1 MKARQTIAISGAT
14 GFIGSQLCAHFV
26 QQGYRVIGLCRSLPL
41 AALKDVEYRQFNL
54 ENNPDTNLFKDATIF
69 IHCAY
74 LKGEEAKII
83 NIEGTK
89 QMLQA
94 TRNAGVKKN
103 IFFSSMSA
111 HPAALSAYGQQKLQ
125 LEKEFYGPDDAVIR
139 PGLVIGKG
147 GLFLEMV
154 KHIQSKGII
163 PLIDG
168 GTQPLYSIHISDL
181 LKATEIIVSK
191 NLNGTFTVAELT
203 PVLYRDF
210 YKELAKTLNK
220 KVLMVNISYT
230 LLEKLLLLTKLL
242 GLKIGVGKEN
252 LLGLKALRTFE
263 FKDDLKKLGFVPR
276 NYKHTLKL
284 FYNSPKRAAFLF

>member
-1 MKARQTIAISGAT
+1 MNAKQTIAISGAT

-26 QQGYRVIGLCRSLPL
+26 QQGYRVIGFCRSLPA
-41 AALKDVEYRQFNL
+41 AALKDVEYRLFNL
-54 ENNPDTNLFKDATIF
+54 EANPDTNLFKEVTVF

-74 LKGEEAKII
+74 LKGEEAKST

-89 QMLQA
+89 RLLQA
-94 TRNAGVKKN
+94 SRKAGVKKN

-139 PGLVIGKG
+139 PGLVIGNG
-147 GLFLEMV
+147 GLFLQMV

-168 GTQPLYSIHISDL
+168 GTQPLYSVHISDL

-191 NLNGTFTVAELT
+191 NLNGAFTVAELN

-220 KVLMVNISYT
+220 KVLMFNISFT
-230 LLEKLLLLTKLL
+230 LLEKLLTLTQLL
-242 GLKIGVGKEN
+242 GIKTGVGKEN
-252 LLGLKALRTFE
+252 LLGLKAPRTFD
-263 FKDDLKKLGFVPR
+263 FSDDLKRIGFVPR
-276 NYKHTLKL
+276 DYKESLRL
-284 FYNSPKRAAFLF
+284 LS

>member
-1 MKARQTIAISGAT
+1 MNTKQTVAISGAT

-26 QQGYRVIGLCRSLPL
+26 QQGYHVIGFCRSLPA
-41 AALKDVEYRQFNL
+41 AALKDVEYRLFNL
-54 ENNPDTNLFKDATIF
+54 ETNPYTNLFKDATVF

-74 LKGEEAKII
+74 LKGEEAKAI

-89 QMLQA
+89 RLLQ
-94 TRNAGVKKN
+94 TSRNAGVKKN

-111 HPAALSAYGQQKLQ
+111 HPDALSAYGQQKLQ
-125 LEKEFYGPDDAVIR
+125 LEKEFYGPDDAAIR

-168 GTQPLYSIHISDL
+168 GTQPLYSVHISDL

-191 NLNGTFTVAELT
+191 NLNGTFTVAELK
-203 PVLYRDF
+203 PVLYKDF
-210 YKELAKTLNK
+210 YKELATTLNK
-220 KVLMVNISYT
+220 KVLMFNISYT
-230 LLEKLLLLTKLL
+230 LMEKLLSLTKFL
-242 GLKIGVGKEN
+242 GINTGVGKEN
-252 LLGLKALRTFE
+252 LLGLKALKIIE
-263 FKDDLKKLGFVPR
+263 FADDIKRIGFIPHD
-276 NYKHTLKL
+276 YKESLRML
-284 FYNSPKRAAFLF
+284 Q

>member
-1 MKARQTIAISGAT
+1 MNTNETIAISGAT

-26 QQGYRVIGLCRSLPL
+26 QQGYRVIGFCRNIP
-41 AALKDVEYRQFNL
+41 AQRVHGVEYRTFNL
-54 ENNPDTNLFKDATIF
+54 EQAPDKNLFKHATIF

-74 LKGEEAKII
+74 LKGEEAKNI

-89 QMLQA
+89 KLLKA
-94 TRNAGVKKN
+94 SRNAGVKKN

-111 HPAALSAYGQQKLQ
+111 HPDALSAYGQQKLQ
-125 LEKEFYGPDDAVIR
+125 LEKEFYGQNDAVIR
-139 PGLVIGKG
+139 PGLVIGNG

-168 GTQPLYSIHISDL
+168 GTQPLYTVHISDL
-181 LKATEIIVSK
+181 LKATGTIVIK
-191 NLNGTFTVAELT
+191 NLNGTFTVAELK

-220 KVLMVNISYT
+220 KVLMFNISYS
-230 LLEKLLLLTKLL
+230 LMEKLLSLTKLL
-242 GLKIGVGKEN
+242 GLKIGVGREN
-252 LLGLKALRTFE
+252 LLGLKALKTFQ
-263 FKDDLKKLGFVPR
+263 FADDIKRIGFIPHY
-276 NYKHTLKL
+276 YKESLRML
-284 FYNSPKRAAFLF
+284 P

>member
-1 MKARQTIAISGAT
+1 MNINPIIAISGAT

-26 QQGYRVIGLCRSLPL
+26 QQGYRVIGFCRSTPVNTMNN
-41 AALKDVEYRQFNL
+41 VEYRIFNL
-54 ENNPDTNLFKDATIF
+54 ENNPDAALFKDVMVF

-74 LKGEEAKII
+74 LKGEEAKAI

-89 QMLQA
+89 RVLQA
-94 TRNAGVKKN
+94 SRNAGVKKN
-103 IFFSSMSA
+103 LFFSSMSA
-111 HPAALSAYGQQKLQ
+111 HADALSAYGQQKLE
-125 LEKEFYGPDDAVIR
+125 LEKEFFGSDDAIIR

-168 GTQPLYSIHISDL
+168 GNQPLYTVHSTDV
-181 LKATEIIVSK
+181 LKAVEIIITK
-191 NLNGTFTVAELT
+191 NLNGIFTVAEPA

-210 YKELAKTLNK
+210 YRELAKALNK
-220 KVLMVNISYT
+220 KVWMINIPYSLM
-230 LLEKLLLLTKLL
+230 ELLLSLTRLL
-242 GLKIGVGKEN
+242 SINTGVGKEN

-263 FKDDLKKLGFVPR
+263 FSDDLRKLG
-276 NYKHTLKL
+276 L
-284 FYNSPKRAAFLF
+284 FPMDYRQSLMLSSELQAK

>member
-1 MKARQTIAISGAT
+1 MNTKPTIAISGAT

-26 QQGYRVIGLCRSLPL
+26 QQGYRVIGLCRSIPVNTMNN
-41 AALKDVEYRQFNL
+41 VEYRIFNL
-54 ENNPDTNLFKDATIF
+54 ENNPDAALFKDVMVF

-74 LKGEEAKII
+74 LKGEEAKTI

-89 QMLQA
+89 KMLQA
-94 TRNAGVKKN
+94 SRAAGVKKN

-111 HPAALSAYGQQKLQ
+111 HADALSAYGQQKLE
-125 LEKEFYGPDDAVIR
+125 LEKEFFGSDDAIIR

-154 KHIQSKGII
+154 KHIQSKGIV

-168 GTQPLYSIHISDL
+168 GNQPLYTVHSSDV
-181 LKATEIIVSK
+181 LKAVEIIITK
-191 NLNGTFTVAELT
+191 NLNGIFTVAEPA

-210 YKELAKTLNK
+210 YRELAKALNK
-220 KVLMVNISYT
+220 KVWMINIPYSLM
-230 LLEKLLLLTKLL
+230 ELLLSLTRLL
-242 GLKIGVGKEN
+242 SINTGVGKEN

-263 FKDDLKKLGFVPR
+263 FSDDLRKLG
-276 NYKHTLKL
+276 L
-284 FYNSPKRAAFLF
+284 FPMDYRQSLMLSSELQAK